1 MKVAMADSS
10 MKHHVPKPETLP
22 TARFTRCSQRIAVAA
37 TLLFALAAPIA
48 HAQNLNWEGQTGA
61 FVTPFAYTSASPAN
75 SIGLPAVSFHY
86 LDGGDVLG
94 GFREVSATVGF
105 LKRFEVGY
113 TRAFNSAGSTPAL
126 SPLFEGGF
134 NVFHGKANLIPENA
148 GKHNYLPAISIGFV
162 VRTQVQR
169 VGGVLNNESTSNGD
183 FYAVATKTIT
193 LITPLPIVANAGV
206 KGTNADVLGIAGN
219 SPDWQACAFG
229 TLGFV
234 LPGPAKSK
242 VVVGA
247 EALQEPHHIA
257 GLPGATLPTTLT
269 YFARVIVPR
278 EVPFN
283 IDFGVA
289 QAANRCCP
297 MLPSMREL
305 NSHSE
310 FHTASKDSAARPRFS
325 GQAEPST
332 LTNSQ
337 AIRMD

>member
-1 MKVAMADSS
+1 MKVAMAGASVN
-10 MKHHVPKPETLP
+10 HNVLKPETNGTTCFAKTL
-22 TARFTRCSQRIAVAA
+22 QRIAVAA
-37 TLLFALAAPIA
+37 TLLLALAAPIT

-61 FVTPFAYTSASPAN
+61 FVTPFAYTSASPSN

-94 GFREVSATVGF
+94 GFYEVSATVGF

-134 NVFHGKANLIPENA
+134 NVFHGKVNLLPENA
-148 GKHNYLPAISIGFV
+148 GKHQYLPAISIGFV
-162 VRTQVQR
+162 ARTQVQR
-169 VGGVLNNESTSNGD
+169 VGGVLNNDSTSNGD
-183 FYAVATKTIT
+183 VYAGATKTIT
-193 LITPLPIVANAGV
+193 LIKALPIVANAGV
-206 KGTNADVLGIAGN
+206 KGTNADILGIAGN
-219 SPDWQACAFG
+219 APDWQACAFG
-229 TLGFV
+229 ALGFV
-234 LPGPAKSK
+234 LPGPARSK
-242 VVVGA
+242 VVVGS

-289 QAANRCCP
+289 QAANKV
-297 MLPSMREL
+297 LP
-305 NSHSE
+305 
-310 FHTASKDSAARPRFS
+310 DAALHARAQFAFGISYRF
-325 GQAEPST
+325 
-332 LTNSQ
+332 
-337 AIRMD
+337 